1 LLMAE
6 GLVEPVGRASNVGR
20 NPSINAMRF
29 GGPLFAAI
37 LLVASLSLTDIR
49 QRGLLLETLYIVA
62 CVEIAVI
69 PWAIATAWFWQR
81 TQFVGRSAVGPLV
94 CLAMLIPLYLH
105 CAGWEAGF
113 GRLGWQT
120 ALANRT
126 GDPILSKHFAVI
138 WIHVMHA
145 WGWGT
150 AILAVA
156 LRRIDRTLEDA
167 ARMEGNEWSVFYRI
181 TLPQILPAVAIAVVW
196 IGLLVA
202 GEMTVTNIYIVRT
215 FAEEVYT
222 HFSVS
227 SSSWSAIIGVLP
239 GTLAI
244 TSLAALAMA
253 MVPARRFSTM
263 PRPLSPTPSPWL
275 GWIGGCF
282 VWLSIGIVL
291 GVPLANMLYKS
302 GLTIHVESG
311 HPHFQWSIEKLFGTL
326 SKGVSTFRNEF
337 SATAMLAAYTACASV
352 ALGAILA
359 WWLRLVP
366 NLRWPVGLVL
376 AGLLATPAPIVGV
389 LVIRLM
395 NQPAIPFLTTLYDNT
410 LTAPVLAIMARTL
423 PLATLICWQAFAAI
437 PQPRLDLARIEGAN
451 SWMLLA
457 RIALPSCWPAIL
469 SSAFACAALAAG
481 DLSCSILTLPPG
493 VDTVAFRMFGF
504 IHVGSDEQV
513 CAIGLLSA
521 AMFSLI
527 AWPAWRW
534 FEQRL

>member
-1 LLMAE
+1 MAE
-6 GLVEPVGRASNVGR
+6 RTVRPTD
-20 NPSINAMRF
+20 
-29 GGPLFAAI
+29 GGSRLWAPLFAAI
-37 LLVASLSLTDIR
+37 LLVASLFFTDIR

-62 CVEIAVI
+62 WVEIAVI
-69 PWAIATAWFWQR
+69 PWALAVAWFWQR
-81 TQFVGRSAVGPLV
+81 TQFFGRSAVGPLV
-94 CLAMLIPLYLH
+94 CLAMFIPLYLH

-138 WIHVMHA
+138 LIHVMHA
-145 WGWGT
+145 WGWAT

-167 ARMEGNEWSVFYRI
+167 ARMEGNEWAVFRRV
-181 TLPQILPAVAIAVVW
+181 TLPQILPAVAIAAVW

-227 SSSWSAIIGVLP
+227 SSSWSAIAGVLP
-239 GTLAI
+239 GTVAI
-244 TSLAALAMA
+244 TSVAALALA
-253 MVPARRFSTM
+253 MVPSRRISTM
-263 PRPLSPTPSPWL
+263 PRASSPMASPWVTV
-275 GWIGGCF
+275 IGGCF

-291 GVPLANMLYKS
+291 GIPLANMFYKA
-302 GLTIHVESG
+302 GLTIHIESG
-311 HPHFQWSIEKLFGTL
+311 HPQFHWSAEKVFSTL
-326 SKGVSTFRNEF
+326 SKGVATFRNEF
-337 SATAMLAAYTACASV
+337 AATGMLAANTAGASV
-352 ALGAILA
+352 FLGAILA
-359 WWLRLVP
+359 WWLRLAP
-366 NLRWPVGLVL
+366 RWRWAVGLVL
-376 AGLLATPAPIVGV
+376 AGLLAAPAPIVGV

-395 NQPAIPFLTTLYDNT
+395 NQPAIPGLTTLYDNT

-437 PQPRLDLARIEGAN
+437 PQPRLDLARIEGAGP
-451 SWMLLA
+451 WMLLA
-457 RIALPSCWPAIL
+457 RVAVPNCWLAIL
-469 SSAFACAALAAG
+469 ASALACAAVAAG

-521 AMFSLI
+521 AMFTLV

-534 FEQRL
+534 FDRVLDD